1 MQGQK
6 EVTVAIPVMISAVN
20 IHTTN
25 GSLFIEPSFAVS
37 SNWLPKSE
45 QSFDV
50 SFYGPDGEKVWQV
63 FELKPIEV
71 ELLAQNFGL
80 GSGRLYEVNQDNL
93 EI

>member
-1 MQGQK
+1 M
-6 EVTVAIPVMISAVN
+6 AIPVMISAVN

-50 SFYGPDGEKVWQV
+50 SFYGPDGEKVWQIC
-63 FELKPIEV
+63 ELKPIEV

-80 GSGRLYEVNQDNL
+80 GSGRLYEVNQDTL

>member
-1 MQGQK
+1 M
-6 EVTVAIPVMISAVN
+6 EVVMAIPVMISSLN
-20 IHTTN
+20 IHTTF
-25 GSLFIEPSFAVS
+25 GTLFIEPSFAVS

-50 SFYGPDGEKVWQV
+50 SFYGPDGTKVWQV
-63 FELKPIEV
+63 FEMKPMEV

-80 GSGRLYEVNQDNL
+80 GAGRLYEVNNDTF